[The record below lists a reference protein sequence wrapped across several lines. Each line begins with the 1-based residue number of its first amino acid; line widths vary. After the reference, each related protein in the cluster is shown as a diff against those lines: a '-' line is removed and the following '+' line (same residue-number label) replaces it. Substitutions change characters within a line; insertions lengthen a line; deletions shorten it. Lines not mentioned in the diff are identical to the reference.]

1 MDPTVRVKYQE
12 LLWFW
17 WEHRYSGI
25 YHPYQ
30 YHNGIHK
37 HSHTYIYIY
46 HVYINI
52 KIKIPINFNIYHKGA
67 TPSKI
72 PPEAPSQPHFVVG
85 REEALAPVRHL
96 VAYVYIIKIIIIY
109 IYM

>member
-25 YHPYQ
+25 YHSYQ

-37 HSHTYIYIY
+37 HIYIYIMYIYISCIYIYISCIYMYIY
-46 HVYINI
+46 HVYIN
-52 KIKIPINFNIYHKGA
+52 KDQNPYQFQYL
-67 TPSKI
+67 S
-72 PPEAPSQPHFVVG
+72 
-85 REEALAPVRHL
+85 
-96 VAYVYIIKIIIIY
+96 
-109 IYM
+109 

>member
-1 MDPTVRVKYQE
+1 M
-12 LLWFW
+12 
-17 WEHRYSGI
+17 
-25 YHPYQ
+25 
-30 YHNGIHK
+30 
-37 HSHTYIYIY
+37 YIS
-46 HVYINI
+46 I

-96 VAYVYIIKIIIIY
+96 VAYVYIIIY
-109 IYM
+109 IYIFIYKYIYMNEILYKSQKD